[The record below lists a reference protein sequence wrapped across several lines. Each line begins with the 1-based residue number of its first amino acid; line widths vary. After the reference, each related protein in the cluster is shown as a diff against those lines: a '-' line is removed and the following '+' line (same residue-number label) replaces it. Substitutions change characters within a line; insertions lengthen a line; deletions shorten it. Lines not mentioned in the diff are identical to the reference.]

1 MTGDPHR
8 IVPSERA
15 APWMAWDGQ
24 VYRWPPPPGWRA
36 DRDGRWWPPERA
48 AASPPAPA
56 QPPPPVRP
64 RTTDRRKGF
73 AALFFIVLIGAVVA
87 VALSG
92 PPAPAPPKRDPFEA
106 AALRF
111 NSAAPVATET
121 CCEDALTLTLGQGG
135 DVSATDA
142 LALTTVLAELGFSPS
157 VVDRM
162 DSTRALDGTQT
173 AEGDLAV
180 AFWTYHPDNGL
191 HVIFEP
197 RG

>member
-1 MTGDPHR
+1 
-8 IVPSERA
+8 
-15 APWMAWDGQ
+15 MAWDGQ

-36 DRDGRWWPPERA
+36 DRDGRWWPPERG
-48 AASPPAPA
+48 AASPPPPGP
-56 QPPPPVRP
+56 QPPAPVRP
-64 RTTDRRKGF
+64 RTTDRRKTF
-73 AALFFIVLIGAVVA
+73 AALFFIVLIGAAVV
-87 VALSG
+87 VGSVLSDEG
-92 PPAPAPPKRDPFEA
+92 PRRDPFEA
-106 AALRF
+106 AALHF

-135 DVSATDA
+135 DVSTADA
-142 LALTTVLAELGFSPS
+142 LALTAVLAELGFSAS